1 MLAWAPKL
9 LLLFFLLSGLIK
21 AISLYININLNYVFI
36 PLLILASLFYMLINR
51 TIEMKAQGA
60 CFIFFF
66 SISAILFLVNNI
78 VVNNVYT
85 QLQLM
90 LAVTIQY
97 IFPII
102 IICLAGSGKLKLDIF
117 DSLINIITKLTFLSL
132 LIFGLCVMY
141 DSKMVEEFYSQL
153 YNHGLIINPFQ
164 TSEEGITL
172 RFSGIFSSGFILAS
186 YCCFAIIYYY
196 FNKSVNRIKFA
207 FLFVGF
213 VIMVVLTYNRNGML
227 AFAVTSLFIMIHT
240 YLRRYYLTL
249 ANLYYVF
256 LIGILFIAPSFIL
269 YFGGGIQNSYS
280 SIDYSAFTKLS
291 TLFSRI
297 DAWLQVLNINDVS
310 RLLFGSGLVQGLG
323 EDDMNFYVDNGYL
336 YLLHQSG
343 LIALVLYIA
352 TWSYMFISLSK
363 NLKKRRNHNFVSVD
377 EINMCLLLIL
387 VSFTLALLNNLFFEP
402 VFLILVLMKCVTV
415 NNKSSSIYEKNEQTY
430 E

>member
-1 MLAWAPKL
+1 
-9 LLLFFLLSGLIK
+9 
-21 AISLYININLNYVFI
+21 
-36 PLLILASLFYMLINR
+36 
-51 TIEMKAQGA
+51 
-60 CFIFFF
+60 
-66 SISAILFLVNNI
+66 
-78 VVNNVYT
+78 
-85 QLQLM
+85 
-90 LAVTIQY
+90 
-97 IFPII
+97 
-102 IICLAGSGKLKLDIF
+102 
-117 DSLINIITKLTFLSL
+117 
-132 LIFGLCVMY
+132 
-141 DSKMVEEFYSQL
+141 
-153 YNHGLIINPFQ
+153 
-164 TSEEGITL
+164 
-172 RFSGIFSSGFILAS
+172 
-186 YCCFAIIYYY
+186 
-196 FNKSVNRIKFA
+196 
-207 FLFVGF
+207 

-269 YFGGGIQNSYS
+269 YFGGGIQNLYS

-363 NLKKRRNHNFVSVD
+363 NLKKRRNYNFVSVD